1 MSTVDR
7 VPSGV
12 SERRTKRTRLP
23 FVGLRASERRLLLRS
38 TDVFLLCLSLALAVA
53 LRTDMLPN
61 IEAAFANIKWFV
73 TLAIVW
79 LVFAAIFDVYDLG
92 RAASVSQSASSTAAA
107 VGIASLTYLFIPWLT
122 PPLENRSFGF
132 LFVMLAV
139 AFLTIWRLTYVGIFV
154 QSVFRRRLL
163 LVGAGRS
170 GRDLADVLRQGA
182 EGAMGQFETT
192 AHELIGYVDDDS
204 SLGGHKVKDVPVLG
218 TSSDLVRLVQELDI
232 DEIVI
237 AITHTQAIK
246 PVLYE
251 AILDCREMGASVVS
265 MTTLYERLTGRVAIE
280 HASQNI
286 ESATGQ
292 SDSAFLRMYGV
303 VKRIIDFAG
312 ALFAAILLCILI
324 PFVVLANAIASRGP
338 LFFRQTRVGKGGK
351 LIEVVKFRSM
361 KPDAEEQSGA
371 VWASEDDD
379 RITALGRWLRRTHL
393 DELPQVINVIRGDM
407 SLVGPRPE
415 RPEFVATLSQSI
427 PFYRARHAVRPG
439 ITGWA
444 QIHQDYGDSYERAK
458 EKLEYD
464 LYYLKRQSPILDTEI
479 ILRTLTKVLG
489 LKGR

>member
-1 MSTVDR
+1 V
-7 VPSGV
+7 
-12 SERRTKRTRLP
+12 
-23 FVGLRASERRLLLRS
+23 
-38 TDVFLLCLSLALAVA
+38 SLALAVA
-53 LRTDMLPN
+53 LRTDLLPN
-61 IEAAFANIKWFV
+61 VAAAFANIKWFV
-73 TLAIVW
+73 TLAVVW
-79 LVFAAIFDVYDLG
+79 FVFAAIFDVYDLG
-92 RAASVSQSASSTAAA
+92 RAASVSQSAASTAVAA
-107 VGIASLTYLFIPWLT
+107 GITSLSYLFIPWLT
-122 PPLENRSFGF
+122 PPLENRSLGF
-132 LFVMLAV
+132 LFVLLAV
-139 AFLTIWRLTYVGIFV
+139 LTLTMWRLIYAGIFV

-170 GRDLADVLRQGA
+170 GQDLAKVLRQGT
-182 EGAMGQFETT
+182 EGKTGQLETT
-192 AHELIGYVDDDS
+192 GHELIGFVDDDV
-204 SLGGHKVKDVPVLG
+204 SLAGQKVNDAPVLG
-218 TSSDLVRLVQELDI
+218 ASSDLVRLVQELDV
-232 DEIVI
+232 DEIIV
-237 AITHTQAIK
+237 AITHTETIK

-251 AILDCREMGASVVS
+251 AILDCREMGAPVVTMS
-265 MTTLYERLTGRVAIE
+265 TLYERLTGRVAIE

-303 VKRIIDFAG
+303 VKRTIDFIG
-312 ALFAAILLCILI
+312 ALFAAIPLCLLI
-324 PFVVLANAIASRGP
+324 PLVVLANLFVSRGP
-338 LFFRQTRVGKGGK
+338 LFFRQTRVGKGGR

-361 KPDAEEQSGA
+361 KPDAEEESGA

-379 RITALGRWLRRTHL
+379 RITTLGRWLRRTHL
-393 DELPQVINVIRGDM
+393 DELPQVINVIRGEM